1 MNTRIQRLQ
10 AVLEERGLDAL
21 LVSAPGEE
29 GVGWDNRYY
38 LSGFSGSTGVL
49 LVTRTGATLAVD
61 FRYVEQARNECGP
74 NGIDVFEAAGPRSV
88 WFGRFFAE
96 GGAAGRRTGVST
108 RDLTYAGYLS
118 VARAV
123 DEMAPDD
130 RPELV
135 PAAGLIEG
143 LRRVKGPEELPLLE
157 RAVAIADTAFGR
169 LERAL
174 EPGMT
179 EREAAALF
187 AREVRDAG
195 GDDISFPT
203 IIAAGAAGAM
213 PHAQPGDT
221 PLGEGRPIVCDLGA
235 RVRGYCSDLT
245 RTVVLGEPDARF
257 REIYAIVYEAQRTA
271 IAGVEPGMRAADA
284 DALAR
289 DVIVKAGYGDE
300 FGHGLGHGVGL
311 AVHEAPYLGG
321 SSEDVLEE
329 GMAFTIEPGIYL
341 PGWGGVRI
349 EDVVVLEGG
358 RARVLSHARKMTPA
372 GV

>member
-1 MNTRIQRLQ
+1 MSSNIRRLQ

-21 LVSAPGEE
+21 LISAPGEE
-29 GVGWDNRYY
+29 GIGWDNRYY

-49 LVTRTGATLAVD
+49 LVTRTRATIAVD
-61 FRYVEQARNECGP
+61 FRYVGQAHNECGAS
-74 NGIDVFEAAGPRSV
+74 GIEVFESVGPRAG
-88 WFGRFFAE
+88 WFGRFLAHL
-96 GGAAGRRTGVST
+96 GGGSRLGVST
-108 RDLTYAGYLS
+108 RDLTYAGFLS
-118 VARAV
+118 LTAAVAAM
-123 DEMAPDD
+123 DPDD
-130 RPELV
+130 RPDLLPATGVVEALRSVKAADELS
-135 PAAGLIEG
+135 
-143 LRRVKGPEELPLLE
+143 LLQ
-157 RAVAIADTAFGR
+157 RAIDIGDTAFGR
-169 LERAL
+169 LERGLA
-174 EPGMT
+174 PGMT
-179 EREAAALF
+179 ERQAAALF
-187 AREVRDAG
+187 AREVLEAG
-195 GDDISFPT
+195 GDDIAFPT
-203 IIAAGAAGAM
+203 IIAAGPSGAM
-213 PHAQPGDT
+213 PHAQPGDAL
-221 PLGEGRPIVCDLGA
+221 LGEGRPIVCDLGA
-235 RVRGYCSDLT
+235 RVGGYHSDLT

-289 DVIVKAGYGDE
+289 DVIVRAGYGGQ

-311 AVHEAPYLGG
+311 AVHEAPYLGS

-358 RARVLSHARKMTPA
+358 GARVLSHARKMTPA